1 MSKNS
6 SVCPKC
12 GIKLK
17 PTYMKQN
24 CPNCGINLLYYKID
38 ENLQKDAEKAAK
50 EVASVKH
57 FLSVL
62 KNSSIA
68 SPLHILR
75 LILFF
80 TPLASMCLPMYWA
93 GHKNVSL
100 ITFIMSIINHGFDF
114 GAMLQDKSYLF
125 AVISIVCVIVF
136 SLAVIINSLFS
147 CTKRGYRRNV
157 IFSLVNTVVYAA
169 ASILVCANGGYVKAG
184 FYVTMLIYALEFVL
198 HYLTAKPKTKK
209 RVISMAISVVLCVLF
224 AVSTV
229 IIPNPDIVVGG
240 VERGNGEVSVVSFN
254 LACAYGTTLED
265 TDSDSRIPRF
275 VNYIGSVNPD
285 FIGTQEMNTY
295 WMDSLDAYLTLY
307 DSYGVKR
314 GGDSDENSSEMNS
327 IFWLADKY
335 TAVERNT
342 FWLSETPNEESK
354 YTYVDENGDTQE
366 AGCNRICTY
375 AVLENNETGD
385 LYIQMNTHTDNS
397 SEQARIFGV
406 NVILDKIN
414 QLKSRY
420 GEDVNVILTGD
431 FNETSDGEAY
441 QEVAS
446 VLNDCTD
453 VSKEQATYQEW
464 GYRQTGDK
472 PIDFI
477 FTNGSGSNYQVLNN
491 ISGGYVSDHY
501 GVYSEI
507 NF

>member
-1 MSKNS
+1 
-6 SVCPKC
+6 
-12 GIKLK
+12 
-17 PTYMKQN
+17 
-24 CPNCGINLLYYKID
+24 
-38 ENLQKDAEKAAK
+38 
-50 EVASVKH
+50 
-57 FLSVL
+57 
-62 KNSSIA
+62 
-68 SPLHILR
+68 
-75 LILFF
+75 
-80 TPLASMCLPMYWA
+80 
-93 GHKNVSL
+93 
-100 ITFIMSIINHGFDF
+100 
-114 GAMLQDKSYLF
+114 
-125 AVISIVCVIVF
+125 
-136 SLAVIINSLFS
+136 
-147 CTKRGYRRNV
+147 
-157 IFSLVNTVVYAA
+157 
-169 ASILVCANGGYVKAG
+169 
-184 FYVTMLIYALEFVL
+184 
-198 HYLTAKPKTKK
+198 
-209 RVISMAISVVLCVLF
+209 
-224 AVSTV
+224 
-229 IIPNPDIVVGG
+229 
-240 VERGNGEVSVVSFN
+240 
-254 LACAYGTTLED
+254 
-265 TDSDSRIPRF
+265 
-275 VNYIGSVNPD
+275 
-285 FIGTQEMNTY
+285 MNTY